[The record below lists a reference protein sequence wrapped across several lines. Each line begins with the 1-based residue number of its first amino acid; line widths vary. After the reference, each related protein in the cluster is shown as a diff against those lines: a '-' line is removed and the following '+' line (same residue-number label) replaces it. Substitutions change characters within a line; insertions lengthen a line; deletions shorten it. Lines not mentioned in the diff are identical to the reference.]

1 MTEIPVRVKRLG
13 VASHTY
19 EDIKLPILDPHL
31 VIDYLFQETG
41 LHISPAVVKRFW
53 YIKRELAKERWALNS
68 PATSDHIPLAVYGD
82 ACQCKG
88 GKLLGIFISLPLW
101 RARSTRSSRWLICAL
116 EEARLWGTNTL
127 NTIMRRVTF
136 SLNMLFDG
144 WDLERGKQLA
154 GGRLFT
160 LTELRGDWLWHKQL
174 WNFSSSWKSLT
185 NICYRCDCK
194 ARSQNPH
201 KLFWD
206 IDGGVWHEYTRP
218 EFITSQLGNSH
229 PCSLTWNTDTLNFF
243 IPLARSH
250 VCQTFG
256 FWPLIIFLGVRIPVR
271 ISIPQIPQ

>member
-1 MTEIPVRVKRLG
+1 M
-13 VASHTY
+13 
-19 EDIKLPILDPHL
+19 
-31 VIDYLFQETG
+31 IDYLFQETG

-53 YIKRELAKERWALNS
+53 YIKRELARERWALNS

-101 RARSTRSSRWLICAL
+101 RARSTRCSRWLICAL
-116 EEARLWGTNTL
+116 EEARLWGTDTL
-127 NTIMRRVTF
+127 NAIMMRVTF

-194 ARSQNPH
+194 ARSRNPQQ
-201 KLFWD
+201 LFWN
-206 IDGGVWHEYTRP
+206 IDGGVWHEYTRS
-218 EFITSQLGNSH
+218 EFITSQLRNCH
-229 PCSLTWNTDTLNFF
+229 PSSLTWNQL
-243 IPLARSH
+243 L
-250 VCQTFG
+250 
-256 FWPLIIFLGVRIPVR
+256 
-271 ISIPQIPQ
+271 